1 MGLTSLQRRFGAWL
15 ALLALVLGA
24 LAPAATQAVVA
35 GSDRA
40 GWVQIC
46 SVSGMAW
53 VQLDAGEETDSTTD
67 NTAANGCT
75 WCTGHALGLL
85 PRAASPWTLAE
96 GATAGVAQAPASA
109 VLARTWPAA
118 QSRAPPLL

>member
-1 MGLTSLQRRFGAWL
+1 MGLSTLQRRIGAWL
-15 ALLALVLGA
+15 ALLALLLGA
-24 LAPAATQAVVA
+24 FAPAATQAVVA

-53 VQLDAGEETDSTTD
+53 VQLDAGDDGSSPD
-67 NTAANGCT
+67 NSAANGCT
-75 WCTGHALGLL
+75 WCTGHAPGGL
-85 PRAASPWTLAE
+85 PPAANPWSLTG
-96 GATAGVAQAPASA
+96 GATACVVQASPSA
-109 VLARTWPAA
+109 VLARTWPPA